1 MKTRARRTSRQQ
13 ASASALATGADLARA
28 WAQARVFNIGD
39 MCQCAGGA
47 HLAIDPQAAAE
58 DVLFYLVDKYR
69 GEKLDGLAAFV
80 EAAHAR
86 DFESW
91 LEALDTAPLAD
102 ADRGALLRD
111 LGRTVESMQAPAG
124 FMCV

>member
-1 MKTRARRTSRQQ
+1 MRARARRNALQQ
-13 ASASALATGADLARA
+13 AAPPALATGADLARA
-28 WAQARVFNIGD
+28 WARARVFNNGD
-39 MCQCAGGA
+39 MCQCAGGV

-80 EAAHAR
+80 AAASAR
-86 DFESW
+86 DFEGW
-91 LEALDTAPLAD
+91 LEGLDAAALGEG
-102 ADRGALLRD
+102 DRAALLRD
-111 LGRTVESMQAPAG
+111 LARTIESMQAPAG

>member
-1 MKTRARRTSRQQ
+1 MKTRARPTSRQQ
-13 ASASALATGADLARA
+13 ASASAPATGADLARA

-39 MCQCAGGA
+39 ICQCAGGA

-69 GEKLDGLAAFV
+69 GEKLDGLTAFV
-80 EAAHAR
+80 GAAPAQ
-86 DFESW
+86 DFEGW
-91 LEALDTAPLAD
+91 LARLDTAPLAD
-102 ADRGALLRD
+102 DERAALLRD
-111 LGRTVESMQAPAG
+111 LARTIESMRAPAG

>member
-1 MKTRARRTSRQQ
+1 M
-13 ASASALATGADLARA
+13 
-28 WAQARVFNIGD
+28 FNSGD

-47 HLAIDPQAAAE
+47 HLSIDPQAAAE

-80 EAAHAR
+80 ATACAQ
-86 DFESW
+86 DFEGW
-91 LEALDTAPLAD
+91 LAGLDAAPLCDDERA
-102 ADRGALLRD
+102 ALLRD
-111 LGRTVESMQAPAG
+111 LARTIESMQAPAG